1 MNMKSIINIGILT
14 SITLFISSCGS
25 GEPAKPTVEEHHE
38 AENTIEL
45 TSEQFKTVDVQFGE
59 IEMKSLS
66 GTIKVNGMLD
76 VPPQNLVSISSSF
89 GGTVKNTELL
99 QGMKIHKGQVVATI
113 QNSEFITYQQDY
125 LDFKSQLE
133 FLKLENDRQQ
143 ELSKENINSKKT
155 AQRAKS
161 EYESMSARVNGL
173 RAKLQLM
180 NISISNLENGNIQS
194 TIQLHSS
201 ISGYVTE
208 VNTNI
213 GAVVSPTD
221 ILFKIADTE
230 HLHAELTIFEKD
242 IPKLKV
248 GQKVR
253 FTLVNEDNERTATIY
268 LIGREISN
276 ERTVNVHCHLDKEDL
291 ELIPGMYLKALVESG
306 NNKVTALPQKAI
318 IDFEGEKYI
327 FVERVADHKN
337 EHRFEMIPI
346 KIGVSELGYTEI
358 ILPSKFNYKKL
369 KVVTNG
375 AYDILSA
382 MKNGEEEGGHAH

>member
-25 GEPAKPTVEEHHE
+25 GEATKPTVEEHHE
-38 AENTIEL
+38 AENMIEL

-89 GGTVKNTELL
+89 GGTVKSTDLL
-99 QGMKIHKGQVVATI
+99 QGMKVHKGQVVAII

-194 TIQLHSS
+194 TIQLHSP

-230 HLHAELTIFEKD
+230 HLHAELTVFEKD

-253 FTLVNEDNERTATIY
+253 FTLVNEDKERTATIY

-276 ERTVNVHCHLDKEDL
+276 ERTINIHCHLDKEDV

-306 NNKVTALPQKAI
+306 NNKVTALPLKAI

>member
-1 MNMKSIINIGILT
+1 MKSIINIGILT
-14 SITLFISSCGS
+14 SIILLISSCGS
-25 GEPAKPTVEEHHE
+25 DEVVKPALEEHHD

-76 VPPQNLVSISSSF
+76 VPPQNLVSISSSH
-89 GGTVKNTELL
+89 GGTVKNTDLL
-99 QGMKIHKGQVVATI
+99 QGMKINKGQVVAII

-143 ELSKENINSKKT
+143 ELAKENINSKKT
-155 AQRAKS
+155 AQKAKS

-180 NISISNLENGNIQS
+180 NISITNLENGNIQS
-194 TIQLHSS
+194 TIQLHSP

-230 HLHAELTIFEKD
+230 HLHAELTVFEKD
-242 IPKLKV
+242 IPKLKI

-253 FTLVNEDNERTATIY
+253 FTLVNEDTERTATIY

-276 ERTVNVHCHLDKEDL
+276 ERTVNIHCHLDKEDV

-306 NNKVTALPQKAI
+306 SNKVTALPQNAI

-327 FVERVADHKN
+327 FVERKADHKN

-346 KIGVSELGYTEI
+346 KIGVSELGSTEI
-358 ILPSKFNYKKL
+358 ILPSKFNYKNL